1 MYRFSLRSIPVH
13 QPDRSARCNRRSP
26 VARDEETGNGKL
38 LIKTHGPDTPGRT
51 AHFCLRAGVACL
63 LLMAILALPAAA
75 SPGASERP
83 LPAIYILAT
92 GGTIAG
98 TAQDSTDLLR
108 YTPGSLGVETL
119 ISAVPEIRNFSRVT
133 GEQVCNINSD
143 DITPAIWLNLSHR
156 VNTLLMSP
164 EVDGIVI
171 THGTD
176 TLEETAYFL
185 NLVTTSDKPVVIT
198 GSMRPATAISADG
211 PLNLLNAVQL
221 AASPVARGKG
231 VLVSLNGEINGA
243 RDTTKTNTQSVDT
256 FRSTDFGRL
265 GYMEDG
271 RPVLYRISARNHT
284 TSSEFDVS
292 GLTALPRVDIVMTYP
307 GMDATAIEAFVRSGT
322 QGMVIDAMG
331 NGEYPKAISPAL
343 ESAAQNG
350 IPVVISSRTGSG
362 ITTASNPMFIS
373 ADTLSPQKA
382 RILLMLALTKTSNHD
397 KIAEMFRK
405 Y

>member
-1 MYRFSLRSIPVH
+1 M
-13 QPDRSARCNRRSP
+13 
-26 VARDEETGNGKL
+26 
-38 LIKTHGPDTPGRT
+38 
-51 AHFCLRAGVACL
+51 
-63 LLMAILALPAAA
+63 
-75 SPGASERP
+75 P
-83 LPAIYILAT
+83 LPAVHILAT

-98 TAQDSTDLLR
+98 TAPDATDLHR

-119 ISAVPEIRNFSRVT
+119 IASVPEIRNYASVT

-143 DITPAIWLNLSHR
+143 DITPAIWLNLSR
-156 VNTLLMSP
+156 RANTLLASP
-164 EVDGIVI
+164 DVDGIVI

-231 VLVSLNGEINGA
+231 VLISLNGEINGA

-256 FRSTDFGRL
+256 FRSPDFGRL
-265 GYMEDG
+265 GFMEEG

-284 TSSEFDVS
+284 TSSEFNVS
-292 GLTALPRVDIVMTYP
+292 GLTTLPRVDIVMTYP
-307 GMDATAIEAFVRSGT
+307 GMDAAAIDAFVRSGT
-322 QGMVIDAMG
+322 QGLIIDAMG

-343 ESAAQNG
+343 EAAAIKG

-362 ITTASNPMFIS
+362 ITTVRDPLFIS
-373 ADTLSPQKA
+373 ADTLNPQKA
-382 RILLMLALTKTSNHD
+382 RILLMLALTKTSD
-397 KIAEMFRK
+397 RDRIAEMFGK

>member
-1 MYRFSLRSIPVH
+1 M
-13 QPDRSARCNRRSP
+13 
-26 VARDEETGNGKL
+26 T
-38 LIKTHGPDTPGRT
+38 KTHEPKRSGGT
-51 AHFCLRAGVACL
+51 AQCCFRAVIACL
-63 LLMAILALPAAA
+63 ILLAITVLPAAA
-75 SPGASERP
+75 SPGASETP
-83 LPAIYILAT
+83 LPAIHILAT

-108 YTPGSLGVETL
+108 YTPGNLGVETL
-119 ISAVPEIRNFSRVT
+119 ISAVPEIRDFSRVT

-143 DITPAIWLNLSHR
+143 DITPAIWLNLSRR
-156 VNTLLMSP
+156 VNTLLAAP

-221 AASPVARGKG
+221 AGSPMARGKG
-231 VLVSLNGEINGA
+231 VLVVLNGEINGA
-243 RDTTKTNTQSVDT
+243 RDTTKTHTQSVDT
-256 FRSTDFGRL
+256 FRSPDFGRL

-284 TSSEFDVS
+284 TFSEFDVS
-292 GLTALPRVDIVMTYP
+292 GQTTLPRVDIVMTYP
-307 GMDATAIEAFVRSGT
+307 GMDATAIKAFVQSGT
-322 QGMVIDAMG
+322 QGIVIDAMG
-331 NGEYPKAISPAL
+331 NGEYPKTISPAL
-343 ESAAQNG
+343 ESAAQKG
-350 IPVVISSRTGSG
+350 IPVVISSRAGSG
-362 ITTASNPMFIS
+362 ITTAHNPLFIP
-373 ADTLSPQKA
+373 ADTLTPQKA
-382 RILLMLALTKTSNHD
+382 RILLMLALTKTSD
-397 KIAEMFRK
+397 RDRIAEMFAR